1 MRNTWLFSLILLL
14 ALLVAAVPSQA
25 EEQSTPLG
33 KDVTLAIGMKLWF
46 NTWQS
51 AQGSNGA
58 QQGTNVHTYVSD
70 SNAAFIPSISL
81 KIKNFFISTSY
92 LGAPEYTFPTYS
104 DLLVIGPTN
113 TAYIQDHKVTA
124 TRNESDTNIGW
135 YVTPNLAF
143 TLGYKI
149 VTLEITDKMTGVAVP
164 PATGGLVPR
173 TQIDKATYT
182 GPTIGFIGS
191 VPIGEG
197 FGLYGNL
204 AFGKMDLEYE
214 GGTTTYDA
222 DYVSTE
228 IGVGYKEKSLPL
240 SFTLGYRFQSIE
252 QQLPSYQI
260 GGPGTV
266 ISPDVT
272 KGFTFGINLIF

>member
-1 MRNTWLFSLILLL
+1 MRKTWFFSLLLML
-14 ALLVAAVPSQA
+14 ALLAAAGPSMAA
-25 EEQSTPLG
+25 ESSPLG
-33 KDVTLAIGMKLWF
+33 KDVTLAIGMKFWF

-58 QQGTNVHTYVSD
+58 QQGTNVQSYISD
-70 SNAAFIPSISL
+70 SNVAFTPSISL
-81 KIKNFFISTSY
+81 KIKDFFVSTSF
-92 LGAPEYTFPTYS
+92 LGAPEYTFPEYS
-104 DLLVIGPTN
+104 DTIVITSGPTT
-113 TAYIQDHKVTA
+113 TAYTLNHKTTA
-124 TRNESDTNIGW
+124 TRTESDTNIGW
-135 YVTPNLAF
+135 YVTPNLAL

-149 VTLEITDKMTGVAVP
+149 VNLEITDKRSGTG
-164 PATGGLVPR
+164 LLSR
-173 TQIDKATYT
+173 TVIDKATYT

-204 AFGKMDLEYE
+204 ALGKMDMEYQ

-228 IGVGYKEKSLPL
+228 IGVGYKEKSMPL
-240 SFTLGYRFQSIE
+240 SFTMGYRFQSIE
-252 QQLPSYQI
+252 QKLPSYQI
-260 GGPGTV
+260 GGPGTP